1 MVVCSL
7 KDAGGRGSIERL
19 GELGPVRRA
28 KALLD
33 ALRQTPMR
41 RGGRVSKRGRLLRRR
56 ISNAIEARG
65 VPALLA
71 LRISF
76 QLVLKVDVAGLGDCA
91 TWDALGQRLRREIER
106 LKSGIRLV
114 DRQIIVALP
123 KLSADH
129 IEKLL
134 HDLRAADPQI
144 ARTILNVAL
153 DAADPVSAAHRY
165 LAEYHRVAEHV
176 KTTDAG
182 VARTLANATFM
193 AQAPSRKATWHFKQF
208 ADLERQFHGDVGFA
222 RTVARAACRAP
233 DPTKVARGFVADYQA
248 IVADLTSK
256 GTQPHIARTLA
267 AIASVGADPMPTAAK
282 LLEKFEDVLRLAKK
296 SHPTVARSIALSACR
311 AADPL
316 SLARLYMKNYDAIVR
331 LIRRTDARR
340 ARRVASQAFRSREP
354 LRWARRYLGQLK
366 KRSLAGTS

>member
-1 MVVCSL
+1 MPIDKL
-7 KDAGGRGSIERL
+7 TGRVEPARK
-19 GELGPVRRA
+19 A
-28 KALLD
+28 KGLLET
-33 ALRQTPMR
+33 LRQTPMR

-56 ISNAIEARG
+56 ISDAIEAQD
-65 VPALLA
+65 VLTLLA
-71 LRISF
+71 RRIAF
-76 QLVLKVDVAGLGDCA
+76 QLVLKVDVAELGDRA
-91 TWDALGQRLRREIER
+91 TWDAIGQRWRREIER
-106 LKSGIRLV
+106 LKNGIRLV

-153 DAADPVSAAHRY
+153 DAADPVAAAHRY

-193 AQAPSRKATWHFKQF
+193 AHAPARKAARHFKQF
-208 ADLERQFHGDVGFA
+208 ADLEREFHGDVGFA

-233 DPTKVARGFVADYQA
+233 DPTKVAQGFVAGYQA

-296 SHPTVARSIALSACR
+296 THPTVARSIALSACR

-316 SLARLYMKNYDAIVR
+316 SVARLYMKNYDVIVR
-331 LIRRTDARR
+331 VISRTDAGRT
-340 ARRVASQAFRSREP
+340 RRVASQAFRSHEP